1 MKCFEVISTSY
12 SIIDLN
18 VLFFFISFIFIVDV
32 QLAIILSV
40 SVNLK
45 LLGRMNVISSIL
57 KKIRCFYANP
67 CFILYLYVIS
77 II

>member
-45 LLGRMNVISSIL
+45 LLGRMNVISSIF
-57 KKIRCFYANP
+57 KKNKVFLR
-67 CFILYLYVIS
+67 
-77 II
+77 